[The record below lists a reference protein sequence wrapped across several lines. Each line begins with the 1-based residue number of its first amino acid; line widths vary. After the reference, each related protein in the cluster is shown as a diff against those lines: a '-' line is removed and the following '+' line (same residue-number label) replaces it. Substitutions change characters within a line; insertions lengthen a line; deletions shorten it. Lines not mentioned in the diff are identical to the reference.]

1 MAVKRH
7 ISCVLFDLG
16 STLWTRRE
24 EAVAQAKEQAYEAA
38 GAILRRSRGEEV
50 FSPLEAV
57 ALGHLTH
64 KAISRQLRQEKHLRP
79 EYEPNFVLATLEA
92 LRQLGIVD
100 ADLALAEAIFEA
112 QRIRIPDSRTLFADT
127 LSTLTTLKQRGYILG
142 VVTNRDYGG
151 PLFRE
156 DLQAMGLLDYFEY
169 EHMAISADL
178 GIRKPHPDIFRH
190 ALDRLNVLP
199 EEAAMV
205 GDNLTADIAGAKRLK
220 MFAVWKPK
228 PLLQAE
234 SKAQFTLEQAEIKPD
249 VTINQLS
256 ELLEV
261 F

>member
-1 MAVKRH
+1 MATRRR

-24 EAVAQAKEQAYEAA
+24 EAVAQAKEQAYEMA
-38 GAILRRSRGEEV
+38 GTILRRSRYEGT
-50 FSPLEAV
+50 FSPMEAV
-57 ALGHLTH
+57 ALGRFIH
-64 KAISRQLRQEKHLRP
+64 KAVAKQLRQEKHLRP

-92 LRQLGIVD
+92 LRQLGIAD
-100 ADLALAEAIFEA
+100 ADYALAEAIFEA
-112 QRIRIPDSRTLFADT
+112 LRIRIPDSRTLFADT
-127 LSTLTTLKQRGYILG
+127 LSTLMTLKQRGYILG

-178 GIRKPHPDIFRH
+178 GIRKPHPDIFKH

-228 PLLQAE
+228 PSLQIE
-234 SKAQFTLEQAEIKPD
+234 TREQLNSEQDELKPD
-249 VTINQLS
+249 ATIDQLS